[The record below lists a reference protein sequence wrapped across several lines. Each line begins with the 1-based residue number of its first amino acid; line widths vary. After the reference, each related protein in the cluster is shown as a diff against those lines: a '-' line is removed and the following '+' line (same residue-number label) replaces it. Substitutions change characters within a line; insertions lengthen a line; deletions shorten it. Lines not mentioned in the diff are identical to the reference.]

1 MHNIKH
7 QTIGK
12 NSEFISIKSLNRRDI
27 LFYGMAGG
35 LFTLSGCA
43 SLPGF
48 GLTDTLRRLMAL
60 SSQRAF
66 AQLIEPG
73 GFYDDQLTRI
83 ALPDQ
88 FGGGAG
94 SSLLSTVLSSGKV
107 RTKLQQQVNRVAEK
121 GAERAAPYV
130 ADTIKTIG
138 IEGASQIIKGGPSAA
153 TEFLRGNIGNNLI
166 GIMVPGIND
175 GLKLFDNGLISQAVR
190 SVAGFDVGK
199 LGNDI
204 VGKAGNSIWSAMGRE
219 EAAIRANPRETGDP
233 LLIAAFA
240 LAG

>member
-1 MHNIKH
+1 MNNIEHKIM
-7 QTIGK
+7 T
-12 NSEFISIKSLNRRDI
+12 NSISALDAKSMNRRAI
-27 LFYGMAGG
+27 LSYGMIGG

-43 SLPGF
+43 SLPGIS
-48 GLTDTLRRLMAL
+48 LTDSLRRLMTL

-94 SSLLSTVLSSGKV
+94 SSLLSAVLSSGRV
-107 RTKLQQQVNRVAEK
+107 RTELQQQVNRAAEK
-121 GAERAAPYV
+121 GAERAAPFM
-130 ADTIKTIG
+130 AEAIKTIG

-153 TEFLRGNIGNNLI
+153 TEFLRGNIGDNLI
-166 GIMVPGIND
+166 GIMAPGVAD

-190 SVAGFDVGK
+190 SVAGFDVGQ

-204 VGKAGNSIWSAMGRE
+204 VGKAGNSIWSAIGRE

>member
-1 MHNIKH
+1 MRNIEN
-7 QTIGK
+7 QNVENGRTMMD
-12 NSEFISIKSLNRRDI
+12 NRLLNRRDI
-27 LFYGMAGG
+27 LSYAMIGG
-35 LFTLSGCA
+35 LMTLSGCA
-43 SLPGF
+43 SLPGLS
-48 GLTDTLRRLMAL
+48 LTDTLRRLMTL

-107 RTKLQQQVNRVAEK
+107 RTELQQKMNRVAEK
-121 GAERAAPYV
+121 GAERAAPFV
-130 ADTIKTIG
+130 ADSIKTIG
-138 IEGASQIIKGGPSAA
+138 IEGASQIIKGGPTAA

-166 GIMVPGIND
+166 GIMVPAIND
-175 GLKLFDNGLISQAVR
+175 GLKLFDDGLISRAVR

-204 VGKAGNSIWSAMGRE
+204 VGKAGNSIWSAIGRE
-219 EAAIRANPRETGDP
+219 EAAIRVNPRETGDP

>member
-1 MHNIKH
+1 MSNFEH
-7 QTIGK
+7 QIISSDIELLNGK
-12 NSEFISIKSLNRRDI
+12 ALNRRAI
-27 LFYGMAGG
+27 LSYAMVGG
-35 LFTLSGCA
+35 LFTISGCA

-48 GLTDTLRRLMAL
+48 GLTDTLRRLMTL

-66 AQLIEPG
+66 AQLLEPG

-107 RTKLQQQVNRVAEK
+107 RTELQQQVNRVAEK
-121 GAERAAPYV
+121 GAERAAPFV
-130 ADTIKTIG
+130 ADSIRNIG
-138 IEGASQIIKGGPSAA
+138 IEGASQIIRGGPTAA
-153 TEFLRGNIGNNLI
+153 TEFLRGNIGNNLV
-166 GIMVPGIND
+166 GVMVPGIND
-175 GLKLFDNGLISQAVR
+175 GLKLFDNGLISRAVR

>member
-1 MHNIKH
+1 MSNVENQI
-7 QTIGK
+7 IE
-12 NSEFISIKSLNRRDI
+12 NSRILMDNRSLNRRDI
-27 LFYGMAGG
+27 LSYAMLGG
-35 LFTLSGCA
+35 LFTVSGCA

-48 GLTDTLRRLMAL
+48 GLTDTLRRLMTL

-94 SSLLSTVLSSGKV
+94 SSLLSAVLSSGKV
-107 RTKLQQQVNRVAEK
+107 RTELQQQVNRVAEK
-121 GAERAAPYV
+121 GAERAAPFV
-130 ADTIKTIG
+130 AESIKTIG
-138 IEGASQIIKGGPSAA
+138 IEGASQIIRGGPSAA
-153 TEFLRGNIGNNLI
+153 TDFLRGNIGNNLI
-166 GIMVPGIND
+166 GIMVPGID
-175 GLKLFDNGLISQAVR
+175 EGLKLFDNGLISRAVR
-190 SVAGFDVGK
+190 SIAGFDVGK

-204 VGKAGNSIWSAMGRE
+204 VGKAGNSIWSAIGRE